1 MTAVLVVSLAAH
13 VALLGLAWHYGW
25 LRYAKHVDV
34 AAEQAKAEQ
43 VDRRQQE
50 REKRERAERAELPI
64 PPAYQ
69 QKLRDEEELKRR
81 QTLVKRVQDIRR
93 DRDELREVRDR
104 RLEELN
110 RQPKAP
116 LRQKLAEELVKR
128 AEEARGKAYEA
139 ENAKRDEARAQ
150 QSRKAEALVKS
161 AEQAKRD
168 ADAAAE
174 AAKRAAELSKQMADA
189 AAKDA
194 ALREALRH
202 AEAKR
207 ADAGQNKPADLAES
221 GEGKPSEPAKPAANG
236 KTANPEAEARAEAM
250 AADASKAKADAEKSA
265 AAAQAAAAE
274 VAKQAAELVKGYAPE
289 KVDAAGSADAAE
301 RAAAA
306 KTAAQTAA
314 DLAARLA
321 TPGGLNP
328 KNSPALHRDGVGAE
342 QLANLDQKP
351 AAELYDTAKALERD
365 ADGTYA
371 DARAAELAAVQGT
384 GFDEAKAKL
393 AGDSPS
399 RPDLAAGVA
408 APSLETIAGL
418 NAFREAL
425 NAVVNEV
432 DAIGVRTGGLVA
444 QAGGAGPSN
453 VGAETALARAVASAG
468 GGGGVDLS
476 GLMRRRAGA
485 SDGNSRVRGQAEGE
499 ALNNTQDDGGA
510 MFNANPEPLPEL
522 RVPPEQVIAKA
533 LPGRRFTKE
542 LADGGR
548 KGWLFIDTWYVIGP
562 WDNGGKYDF
571 TQTFPPERVVDFDA
585 TYPGKIDRK
594 GVARKLKWQF
604 QQTDII
610 RMSPPEVTGGSTYY
624 AYTEVWCEQDQD
636 LLIACATDDAGELWV
651 NGMLVW
657 QDTGWSEWRLD
668 EGYRK
673 VFFHKGFNTL
683 LLRMDNGP
691 GYCRWSLLLCPPE
704 ALKKD

>member
-1 MTAVLVVSLAAH
+1 MTTVLVVSLAAH

-50 REKRERAERAELPI
+50 RAKRERAERAELPI

-69 QKLRDEEELKRR
+69 RKLREEEELKRR
-81 QTLVKRVQDIRR
+81 QTLVRRVEDIRR
-93 DRDELREVRDR
+93 DRDELRDVRDR

-110 RQPKAP
+110 RRPKAP

-128 AEEARGKAYEA
+128 AEEARGMAYEA
-139 ENAKRDEARAQ
+139 ENAKRDEARAR
-150 QSRKAEALVKS
+150 QSRKAEALVNS

-168 ADAAAE
+168 ADTAAE

-189 AAKDA
+189 AD
-194 ALREALRH
+194 
-202 AEAKR
+202 AKR
-207 ADAGQNKPADLAES
+207 AKAE
-221 GEGKPSEPAKPAANG
+221 
-236 KTANPEAEARAEAM
+236 
-250 AADASKAKADAEKSA
+250 AEKSA

-274 VAKQAAELVKGYAPE
+274 VAKQAAELAKGYAPE
-289 KVDAAGSADAAE
+289 KVDSGGSADAAE

-306 KTAAQTAA
+306 GTAAQQAA

-328 KNSPALHRDGVGAE
+328 KNSPALHRDGVGPE
-342 QLANLDQKP
+342 QLANLAQKP
-351 AAELYDTAKALERD
+351 AGQLYDTAKALERD

-371 DARAAELAAVQGT
+371 DAGAAELATVQGI
-384 GFDEAKAKL
+384 GFEEAKAKL
-393 AGDSPS
+393 AGESPS

-418 NAFREAL
+418 NAFREAM

-432 DAIGVRTGGLVA
+432 DAIGVRTNSLVA

-485 SDGNSRVRGQAEGE
+485 SDGNSRVRGQAENE

-533 LPGRRFTKE
+533 LPGRRFTKD
-542 LADGGR
+542 LADGRR

-585 TYPGKIDRK
+585 TYPGKIDRQGK
-594 GVARKLKWQF
+594 ARQLKWQF

-651 NGMLVW
+651 NGTLVW

-683 LLRMDNGP
+683 LLRVDNGP
-691 GYCRWSLLLCPPE
+691 GYCRWSLLLCPPG